1 MFNFEVTNI
10 RSNLT
15 DYQQRR
21 FLNVCSTKIIR
32 TGKVDQDECCYI
44 PVIVCCVCRRLVW
57 FASLQLTT
65 DFYEGSIQIDSLKSY
80 RYTQLYYHCKL
91 RLSSRDSN
99 KTELVE
105 KWALLAIVEK
115 GYSAR
120 VFKEIMCFYLQLYL
134 SKLKSCCKFK
144 SFVNNINYNLQLYYN
159 NLFFIIIIINF
170 NKILIIECSKLR
182 VKICIVNFFIYM

>member
-1 MFNFEVTNI
+1 MSRVAFYRGVNCKVCVDF
-10 RSNLT
+10 T

-21 FLNVCSTKIIR
+21 FLKVCSTKIII
-32 TGKVDQDECCYI
+32 TGKVDQDECSYI
-44 PVIVCCVCRRLVW
+44 AVIVCCVLVW

-65 DFYEGSIQIDSLKSY
+65 DFCVKGPDSLKCY

-91 RLSSRDSN
+91 RLSSRDSS

-105 KWALLAIVEK
+105 KWASPAIVEE

-144 SFVNNINYNLQLYYN
+144 ASL
-159 NLFFIIIIINF
+159 
-170 NKILIIECSKLR
+170 IL
-182 VKICIVNFFIYM
+182 